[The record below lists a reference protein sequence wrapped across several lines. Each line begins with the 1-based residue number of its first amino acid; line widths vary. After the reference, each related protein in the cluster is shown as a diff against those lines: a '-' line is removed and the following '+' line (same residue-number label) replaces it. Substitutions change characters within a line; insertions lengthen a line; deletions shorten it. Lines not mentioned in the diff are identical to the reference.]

1 MYFIILGLLF
11 VSSPLQALSTQLGIR
26 GFIGGGYASGKGLWD
41 WTDTQSEGTLQWGLG
56 GGGGLVSRFQL
67 NHKFFLEGGINY
79 VYIKAG
85 QTLDNTKYT
94 YTQSSLEIPLL
105 FKARLPFK
113 ESDWYL
119 GAGPN
124 LIILPFEATRNGI
137 EASPDKPIMMA
148 IQVGLDYRAM
158 HGEKSDI
165 LLSANFIHP
174 VTSPSYNW
182 EEDSSG
188 SVRINRLEFC
198 VTWLLKTGSQG
209 L

>member
-1 MYFIILGLLF
+1 MT
-11 VSSPLQALSTQLGIR
+11 TQLGIR

-41 WTDTQSEGTLQWGLG
+41 WTDTQAKGTLKWGFG
-56 GGGGLVSRFQL
+56 GGGGLLTRVQL
-67 NHKFFLEGGINY
+67 NDRYYLEGGVNY
-79 VYIKAG
+79 VYIQAG
-85 QTLDNTKYT
+85 QTLDNTIFT
-94 YTQSSLEIPLL
+94 YSQSSLEIPVM
-105 FKARLPFK
+105 FKVRLPF
-113 ESDWYL
+113 EAYDWFL

-137 EASPDKPIMMA
+137 SASPDKSIMLA
-148 IQVGLDYRAM
+148 LQVGLDFKVMDR
-158 HGEKSDI
+158 EKSDI

-174 VTSPSYNW
+174 VTSPSYDW

-198 VTWLLKTGSQG
+198 MTWLLNTGRQG